1 MACGSFP
8 KRWSLER
15 CPSRPSFREAYRRA
29 AEQTELSCAAP
40 EERDA
45 LRELCYIIAE
55 VYIMAPETRVHI
67 AEEVLYAYLVQEIF
81 GELTLEHLRM
91 VREGFRSQTAPVKHK
106 RAYLR
111 ASLYNSVFELEAHY
125 ENMASCIM
133 AARGEK

>member
-1 MACGSFP
+1 MTCRSFP
-8 KRWSLER
+8 KRGSLER

-40 EERDA
+40 EERNA

-55 VYIMAPETRVHI
+55 VYIMDPDAKVHI
-67 AEEVLYAYLVQEIF
+67 AGEALDAYLVQEIF
-81 GELTLEHLRM
+81 GELTMEHLRM
-91 VREGFRSQTAPVKHK
+91 VREGFGQRAESVKKK

-111 ASLYNSVFELEAHY
+111 SALYNSVFELEAHY
-125 ENMASCIM
+125 ENMASCIV